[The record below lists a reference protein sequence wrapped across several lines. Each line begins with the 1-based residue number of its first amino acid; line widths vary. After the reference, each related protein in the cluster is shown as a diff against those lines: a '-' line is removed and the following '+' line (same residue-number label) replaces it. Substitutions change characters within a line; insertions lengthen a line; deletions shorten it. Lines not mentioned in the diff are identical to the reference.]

1 MRRLATALLL
11 LLSAS
16 SLLAASRLPVNVIPE
31 SYRIAITPDLAAE
44 TFSGTVTID
53 VDVKEAT
60 DSVTLHSV
68 GLKLNEV
75 SIDSGGERL
84 PAALTP
90 DTPHQTRALKVRGPP
105 LAGQAGGCIPVGG
118 QP

>member
-75 SIDSGGERL
+75 SIDSGGKRL
-84 PAALTP
+84 PGRVVGETP
-90 DTPHQTRALKVRGPP
+90 YQNLSLEVGETRLPG
-105 LAGQAGGCIPVGG
+105 
-118 QP
+118 